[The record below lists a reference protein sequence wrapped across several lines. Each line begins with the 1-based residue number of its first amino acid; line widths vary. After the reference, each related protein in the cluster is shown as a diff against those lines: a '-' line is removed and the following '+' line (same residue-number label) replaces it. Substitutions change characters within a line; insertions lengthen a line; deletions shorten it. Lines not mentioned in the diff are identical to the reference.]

1 MTDRDHFV
9 NSEHRENDKPGVAI
23 TRRAFLAGGAASALL
38 FFMPP
43 VWSDDRGY
51 AYAAGQDESGEITVF
66 VVSLNDVGFKVV
78 DVAGDAEAP
87 VAGAKVTLKAN
98 NGATAS
104 GTTDADGAVVIDIT
118 SVSTEVDY
126 GKEGKRKRFDG
137 EVFVEAGDGYRAFSV
152 GRLRV
157 DGGTGVQVPTRQL
170 ESPDEAYF
178 ERIGFDG
185 WDVLYTENEFFSAV
199 SNTETH
205 VVSGILRAP
214 GATRARVQLATV
226 DKNGVSDIREEQA
239 FELTD
244 GRGSFSFKGAY
255 LTPASDKALPVDGS
269 FSLRFKADN
278 SSYWYGS
285 GAKAKIVKA
294 PLDTV
299 YSPDSGLEKALGTM
313 TSGLSYKLPSSW
325 PTPLGDSTI
334 SLAAPVLPVII
345 AASPAGMFVLG
356 VGGKPAL
363 QLKDKANFL
372 KGSDWKKE
380 SSKSVKQQYQ
390 QIYNDAKDDLQK
402 YREMTTGLK
411 ADGTAMK
418 KYEFCHQFTFDVAV
432 QLYGVMQYLFDSSL
446 WRGTGGIVFQFSLG
460 GSFTMTAVV
469 GPVPVFAGVGATA
482 SAKIAGQLGMISK
495 SPSLIEDWNFDY
507 TQTQLSGTITIE
519 LEISAGVGFSG
530 LASVG
535 LRGSGY
541 LSYYLGIEAAHADR
555 PLPHH
560 VVAGGVQVDVVVQLV
575 IFKWSGKL
583 WGIDDP
589 SLYNSWKDNPEGF
602 QAAGTPVMTASIF
615 AFGSTADGVPQY
627 SLPGMLGA
635 DGVSLQSFEE
645 SATIVTE
652 GELRRT
658 REFLAHGPGSNASAG
673 IGLSEFQPLALEADG
688 GDVTE
693 AWVIKSQVSEDA
705 DVTDGFSYEYIGN
718 PPANAG
724 LSVGVS
730 GIGQD
735 GGVRPT
741 LDTVIARNVF
751 SDPRQKIVVYKGVP
765 YLFRILSV
773 DYGSEGVRSRLAV
786 QRFDLQSGAAQSPVV
801 LEFPVCV
808 RDSYKQGVTKIER
821 IDMFDYDFD
830 VLVNEEDSDTL
841 QEGIYVL
848 LSGGKRPEGDASTL
862 AQVLANPV
870 MTLLRL
876 DEGLKVRDV
885 VSWSDAT
892 EKHQYW
898 SFTLPRLFKMSVQ
911 SAGKDHAAL
920 AVVYVRRYGETLE
933 DIMPTDPKT
942 LGCGIYVHVW
952 AGNALYGELGWR
964 VNKGTYDICGAALD
978 ETGWIYVV
986 SRAKD
991 ASTNEVL
998 TSITSFYV
1006 GKVAPSMAGRI
1017 VPNLVDQAGVEDGV
1031 PWPGHSELLTLQNG
1045 ILHASTFDPKT
1056 MHGGITSRQVGPSDY
1071 QMAAFRVSPNGDSLV
1086 FARNIEGKAG
1096 QEFDE
1101 SGNPTGEITANKHR
1115 VMASVCVGGLFSTPF
1130 PVADMDNP
1138 VDSLSNISSGAD
1150 GSSYAFAYSVIKD
1163 MTTSTADVRF
1173 ANVPAVVTATPLSL
1187 VSDRLFVLAGS
1198 EEQFTM
1204 TLRNDGNVIMTG
1216 CTVEFRDRETG
1227 ALIERKE
1234 RYAFAKENVV
1244 ESAWTPELFEGVGV
1258 TGSEDAADEPR
1269 YPDDA
1274 IAAAGVEGNHILAD
1288 PLSEGALL
1296 PGRTTTY
1303 QISFTIPAD
1312 WRGTK
1317 KTYIVLNDYQFVVP
1331 GTRIAE
1337 GAEDTVLQFSLP
1349 HDECPTCDVD
1359 VHQEVAAFDPDLGDS
1374 VVTKEGDPTGGDTPA
1389 GDPDPG
1395 SGTGMAQGGKPAQNA
1410 GSKAPSA
1417 KRTVAS
1423 MAKTGDKAGLTAA
1436 GLLATAAVAGMTA
1449 YTARRL
1455 ENERAA
1461 EQGDGE

>member
-1 MTDRDHFV
+1 MTDRDHFA
-9 NSEHRENDKPGVAI
+9 NSEHRENDKPGIAI

-98 NGATAS
+98 NGATAT

-313 TSGLSYKLPSSW
+313 TSGLSYTMPASW
-325 PTPLGDSTI
+325 PTPIGGSTI
-334 SLAAPVLPVII
+334 SLAFPTMPLLI
-345 AASPAGMFVLG
+345 AASPAGMFMIG
-356 VGGKPAL
+356 VGGQPVL

-380 SSKSVKQQYQ
+380 SSESVKQQYQ
-390 QIYNDAKDDLQK
+390 QIINDARDDLQK
-402 YREMTTGLK
+402 YKDMKAGMK

-418 KYEFCHQFTFDVAV
+418 KYELSHQFKFDIAI

-460 GSFTMTAVV
+460 GSVTATAVV

-507 TQTQLSGTITIE
+507 TQTQISGTVTIE
-519 LEISAGVGFSG
+519 LEVSAGVGFSG
-530 LASVG
+530 MASVG

-541 LSYYLGIEAAHADR
+541 ISYYLGFEAAHADR

-560 VVAGGVQVDVVVQLV
+560 VVAGGIQVDVVVQLA
-575 IFKWSGKL
+575 IFRWAGKL
-583 WGIDDP
+583 WGVDDP
-589 SLYNSWKDNPEGF
+589 SLYNSWKDNAGF
-602 QAAGTPVMTASIF
+602 QAEGTPAMTPSAF
-615 AFGSTADGVPQY
+615 AFGAPANGMPQY

-635 DGVSLQSFEE
+635 NGVSLESFAE

-652 GELRRT
+652 AELRKT
-658 REFLAHGPGSNASAG
+658 AEFRAVRSAANAAPQ
-673 IGLSEFQPLALEADG
+673 IGLPAFRALELDADAG
-688 GDVTE
+688 NVTD
-693 AWVIKSQVSEDA
+693 AWVLESQVPEDA
-705 DVTDGFSYEYIGN
+705 LVTDGFEYDYIGAL
-718 PPANAG
+718 PENAG
-724 LSVGVS
+724 AFMGVS

-751 SDPRQKIVVYKGVP
+751 SDPRQKFVVYKGVP

-773 DYGSEGVRSRLAV
+773 DYGSDGVRSRLAV
-786 QRFDLQSGAAQSPVV
+786 QPFSLETGTASTPTV
-801 LEFPVCV
+801 LEFPVHV
-808 RDSYKQGVTKIER
+808 RDSYTKGSATIGR

-830 VLVNEEDSDTL
+830 VLVNEEGANTL
-841 QEGIYVL
+841 EEGIYVL

-862 AQVLANPV
+862 PQVTANPV
-870 MTLLRL
+870 MTLLRI
-876 DEGLKVRDV
+876 DENLEVRDA
-885 VSWSDAT
+885 VSWSDAR
-892 EKHQYW
+892 ESHPYW
-898 SFTLPRLFKMSVQ
+898 SFTLPRLVKMSVQ
-911 SAGKDHAAL
+911 SAGASHPAL
-920 AVVYVRRYGETLE
+920 ALLYVRRYGEKPE
-933 DIMPTDPKT
+933 DVMPVDPKA
-942 LGCGIYVHVW
+942 LGTGVYVHVW
-952 AGNALYGELGWR
+952 AGSLYGELGWP

-991 ASTNEVL
+991 AGANEVL

-1115 VMASVCVGGLFSTPF
+1115 VMASVCVDGLFSTPF

-1234 RYAFAKENVV
+1234 RFAFTSENVV
-1244 ESAWTPELFEGVGV
+1244 ESAWTPELFESVGV

-1274 IAAAGVEGNHILAD
+1274 IAATGVEGAHILAD

-1317 KTYIVLNDYQFVVP
+1317 KTYIVLKDYQFIVP
-1331 GTRIAE
+1331 GTRLAA
-1337 GAEDTVLQFSLP
+1337 GEDGGVLQFSLP
-1349 HDECPTCDVD
+1349 HDECPTCNVD
-1359 VHQEVAAFDPDLGDS
+1359 VHQEVAAFDSDLGDS

>member
-1 MTDRDHFV
+1 MTTRDHFA

-137 EVFVEAGDGYRAFSV
+137 EVFVEAGGGYRAFSV
-152 GRLRV
+152 GRLRA

-170 ESPDEAYF
+170 ESPTEPYL

-226 DKNGVSDIREEQA
+226 DKNGVYDIREEQE

-244 GRGSFSFKGAY
+244 GRGSFSFTGAY

-278 SSYWYGS
+278 STYWYGS

-313 TSGLSYKLPSSW
+313 TSGLSYTMPASW
-325 PTPLGDSTI
+325 PTPIGGSTI
-334 SLAAPVLPVII
+334 SLAFPTMPLLI
-345 AASPAGMFVLG
+345 AASPAGMFMIG
-356 VGGKPAL
+356 VGGQPVL

-380 SSKSVKQQYQ
+380 SSESVKQQYQ
-390 QIYNDAKDDLQK
+390 QIVNDARDDLQK
-402 YREMTTGLK
+402 YKDMKAGMK

-418 KYEFCHQFTFDVAV
+418 KYELSHQFKFDVAI

-446 WRGTGGIVFQFSLG
+446 WKGTGGIVFQFSMS
-460 GSFTMTAVV
+460 GSVTATAVV
-469 GPVPVFAGVGATA
+469 GPVPVFAEVGATA
-482 SAKIAGQLGMISK
+482 SAKIAGQIGMISERA
-495 SPSLIEDWNFDY
+495 LVFEDWNFDY
-507 TQTQLSGTITIE
+507 TQTQVSGTVTVE
-519 LEISAGVGFSG
+519 LEVSVGVGFSG
-530 LASVG
+530 MASVG

-541 LSYYLGIEAAHADR
+541 LSYYIGFEAAHADR

-560 VVAGGVQVDVVVQLV
+560 VVAGGIQVDVVVQLV
-575 IFKWSGKL
+575 IFKWAGKL
-583 WGIDDP
+583 WGVDDP
-589 SLYNSWKDNPEGF
+589 SLYNSWKDSNGL
-602 QAAGTPVMTASIF
+602 QAQGTPAMTPSAF
-615 AFGSTADGVPQY
+615 AFGTPANGAPQY
-627 SLPGMLGA
+627 SLPGVLGA
-635 DGVSLQSFEE
+635 NGVSLESFAE

-652 GELRRT
+652 AELRKT
-658 REFLAHGPGSNASAG
+658 AEFRAERSAANAETP
-673 IGLSEFQPLALEADG
+673 IGLSTFLKLSLEADAG
-688 GDVTE
+688 GVTD
-693 AWVIKSQVSEDA
+693 AWVLEGQASEDA
-705 DVTDGFSYEYIGN
+705 LLTDGFEYDYIGAA
-718 PPANAG
+718 PENAG
-724 LSVGVS
+724 VSAGVS

-741 LDTVIARNVF
+741 LDTVVARNVF
-751 SDPRQKIVVYKGVP
+751 SDPRQKVVVYKGVP

-773 DYGSEGVRSRLAV
+773 DYGVDGVRSRLAV
-786 QRFDLQSGAAQSPVV
+786 QPFSLENGAASAPTV
-801 LEFPVCV
+801 LEFPVHV
-808 RDSYKQGVTKIER
+808 RDSYKQGVDTIKR

-830 VLVNEEDSDTL
+830 VLVNEERDNAL
-841 QEGIYVL
+841 EEGIYVL

-892 EKHQYW
+892 EKHRYW

-920 AVVYVRRYGETLE
+920 AVVYVRRYGETPE

-952 AGNALYGELGWR
+952 AAGALYGELGWR

-1115 VMASVCVGGLFSTPF
+1115 VMASVCVDGLFSTPF

-1198 EEQFTM
+1198 EELFTM

-1234 RYAFAKENVV
+1234 RFAFTSENVV
-1244 ESAWTPELFEGVGV
+1244 ESAWTPELYENVGV
-1258 TGSEDAADEPR
+1258 TGSEGAVDEPR

-1274 IAAAGVEGNHILAD
+1274 IAATGVEGAHILAD

-1317 KTYIVLNDYQFVVP
+1317 KTYIVLKDYQFIVP
-1331 GTRIAE
+1331 GTRLAA
-1337 GAEDTVLQFSLP
+1337 GEDGGVLQFSLP

-1359 VHQEVAAFDPDLGDS
+1359 VHQEVAAYDPDLGDS
-1374 VVTKEGDPTGGDTPA
+1374 VVTKEGDPAGGGA
-1389 GDPDPG
+1389 
-1395 SGTGMAQGGKPAQNA
+1395 PAQNA

-1417 KRTVAS
+1417 KRAVAS